1 MQHPLL
7 RHVNI
12 MKKLHLL
19 PLLLLFAFLGC
30 KKDDLPEITRNGTSF
45 LACKINGKPWRS
57 KASESGWFSTSPG
70 LNGGIYGD
78 DLDTTLYIHLYASD
92 GGSNIIIF
100 IPYLKE
106 VKLETHLLDK
116 HVECEYPACFYNVKY
131 MSLNNQYF
139 TDSNAIGSLTIKF
152 RYPETRELGGT
163 FEFQAIN
170 KEGKRINVTDGRFY
184 LKKS

>member
-1 MQHPLL
+1 
-7 RHVNI
+7 

-19 PLLLLFAFLGC
+19 PLLFLFAFLGC
-30 KKDDLPEITRNGTSF
+30 KKDDLPEITRGGPSF

-70 LNGGIYGD
+70 LNGGIYVEQG
-78 DLDTTLYIHLYASD
+78 DTTRFIYLYASD

-100 IPYLKE
+100 IPRLKE
-106 VKLETHLLDK
+106 VKTEMHLLDK

-131 MSLNNQYF
+131 MSLDNKYF
-139 TDSNAIGSLTIKF
+139 TDSTASGLITITL
-152 RYPETRELGGT
+152 RYPETYEIGGT

-170 KEGKRINVTDGRFY
+170 KEGKRINVREGRFY
-184 LKKS
+184 QKKFL